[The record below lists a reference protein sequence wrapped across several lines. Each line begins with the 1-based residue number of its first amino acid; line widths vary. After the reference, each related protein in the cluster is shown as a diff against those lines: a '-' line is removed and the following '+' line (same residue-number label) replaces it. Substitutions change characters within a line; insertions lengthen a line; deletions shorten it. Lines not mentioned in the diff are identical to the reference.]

1 MAKENT
7 LEFSGEVIELL
18 KNAMFRVKLSNGHT
32 IICHSAGKIRK
43 NRIRILQGDTVKVS
57 VSPYDLLILMVP
69 REGFAPPT
77 QAFSGLCS
85 TPELPRHNENWTIIV
100 L

>member
-18 KNAMFRVKLSNGHT
+18 KNAMFRVKLTNGHT

-43 NRIRILQGDTVKVS
+43 NRIRILQGDDVTCEI
-57 VSPYDLLILMVP
+57 SPYDLTKA
-69 REGFAPPT
+69 R
-77 QAFSGLCS
+77 
-85 TPELPRHNENWTIIV
+85 IIFRG
-100 L
+100 